1 MKTIKKVCVYAASSD
16 QLRPVFYEQTEV
28 LAQRLAER
36 KVTVVYGGGAVGLM
50 GTLAT
55 TMINNGGH
63 VIGIMPHFMK
73 DVEWAHKEVNEFVF
87 VGDMHER
94 KRRFVEDVD
103 AIIALPGG
111 VGTLEELFEVITWKK
126 LGLLNK
132 PIIILNTDGFY
143 DPMLEFLDRM
153 VEEKFLAALHKR
165 MWHVITDANDIM
177 KAIENADP
185 WIEDAIRWAAD
196 YKK

>member
-1 MKTIKKVCVYAASSD
+1 MKIIQKVCVYAASSD
-16 QLRPVFYEQTEV
+16 QLRSVFFEQTAL

-36 KVTVVYGGGAVGLM
+36 NVTVVYGGGGVGLM

-55 TMINNGGH
+55 TMLEHGGR

-73 DVEWAHKEVNEFVF
+73 DVEWAHKQVQEFVF

-143 DPMLEFLDRM
+143 DPLLVFLERM
-153 VEEKFLAALHKR
+153 VEEKFLSALHTR
-165 MWHVITDANDIM
+165 MWHVVNDANEVLA
-177 KAIENADP
+177 AIENADP
-185 WIEDAIRWAAD
+185 WLDDAIRWAAD

>member
-1 MKTIKKVCVYAASSD
+1 MKKIQKVCVYAASSD
-16 QLRPVFYEQTEV
+16 QLRSVFFEQTAL

-36 KVTVVYGGGAVGLM
+36 NVTVVYGGGGVGLM

-55 TMINNGGH
+55 TMLEHGGR

-73 DVEWAHKEVNEFVF
+73 DVEWAHKQVQEFVF

-143 DPMLEFLDRM
+143 DPLLVFLERM
-153 VEEKFLAALHKR
+153 VEEKFLAALHTR
-165 MWHVITDANDIM
+165 MWHVVNDANEVLA
-177 KAIENADP
+177 AIENADP
-185 WIEDAIRWAAD
+185 WIDDAIRWAAD